1 MRVVGSKNRDEFVL
15 DPIEA
20 LRRGAAL
27 DKQMKILLPP
37 HPPGV
42 WRGTHQFFNR
52 MDDVRATEMAQRVNR
67 APLVYPTTSD

>member
-1 MRVVGSKNRDEFVL
+1 MRIFGNKNRDELLL

-37 HPPGV
+37 RSRGV
-42 WRGTHQFFNR
+42 
-52 MDDVRATEMAQRVNR
+52 
-67 APLVYPTTSD
+67 